1 MQKNVTAEP
10 VSRKMAYLTGTIVKW
25 GFLALIVFVIAMAVY
40 RKFAG

>member
-1 MQKNVTAEP
+1 MQKNITGEP
-10 VSRKMAYLTGTIVKW
+10 VSRNLASLTGAIVKW

>member
-1 MQKNVTAEP
+1 MQTNITGEP
-10 VSRKMAYLTGTIVKW
+10 VSRKMASLAGTLVKW